1 MLDRARPFL
10 FPLLLA
16 LWGAALLAQNFLL
29 LPVGWRLAP
38 AALILLGAY
47 LLWRGDWPASPKQD
61 TERARLN
68 ERHFRLPRAESL
80 SASLVIDSGPVDLR
94 LQATTDK
101 VPAGAA
107 TATATLLTGEYAA
120 APPTLN
126 RHFQHATILL
136 DRRPHAPFDWA
147 DWRLQLA
154 PELPW
159 QIEIRSWLGELR
171 LDCGALLLE
180 SAACSSV
187 FGALHFTPPPRASGL
202 LILRNALGD
211 LHIHTPPDR
220 SCRVRIHD
228 NRFTRVHTD
237 PRRYVARED
246 GIFAAGSLA
255 ESAKPVML
263 DLHPGLG
270 DVFLD

>member
-47 LLWRGDWPASPKQD
+47 LLWRGDWPASSPQD
-61 TERARLN
+61 TARARLN

-94 LQATTDK
+94 LEATTDK

-126 RHFQHATILL
+126 RHFQHATILPRSPSTRAL
-136 DRRPHAPFDWA
+136 RLGGLAPPTGARIALADRNPQLAWRAAAGLRRAPARERGLQQRFRRPAFHATTARQRPA
-147 DWRLQLA
+147 HPAQR
-154 PELPW
+154 
-159 QIEIRSWLGELR
+159 
-171 LDCGALLLE
+171 
-180 SAACSSV
+180 
-187 FGALHFTPPPRASGL
+187 
-202 LILRNALGD
+202 
-211 LHIHTPPDR
+211 
-220 SCRVRIHD
+220 
-228 NRFTRVHTD
+228 
-237 PRRYVARED
+237 PRRFAHPYPTRPQLPRPHPRQPLHARPYRP
-246 GIFAAGSLA
+246 ATLC
-255 ESAKPVML
+255 SARRWHFRRWQPR
-263 DLHPGLG
+263 
-270 DVFLD
+270 